1 MKVSDKEYDKLAKA
15 VANGKIG
22 SGDLPRRQRKTF
34 YILSKVVLCDKILDP
49 QCISGHLFSSFKK
62 ANRAMYEDYCVEYS
76 DRDGK
81 NTAYKGATAP
91 FETDDTA
98 WCIFDD
104 DDMETEIQWVI
115 RKVKLD
121 E

>member
-1 MKVSDKEYDKLAKA
+1 MKVSDKEYEKLSKA

-22 SGDLPRRQRKTF
+22 IGDLPAKRRKTF
-34 YILSKVVLCDKILDP
+34 YILSKVVLEDKILDP
-49 QCISGHLFSSFKK
+49 QRISGHLFSSFKK
-62 ANRAMYEDYCVEYS
+62 ANRAMYEDYCAEYS

-81 NTAYKGATAP
+81 NTAYKNSTAP
-91 FETDDTA
+91 FETDNTA
-98 WCIFDD
+98 WCMFDD